1 MGKIID
7 KLPRW
12 EGEILEPPESK
23 KDNGW
28 LAGER
33 PPFNWLNWL
42 FNRIYI
48 GINTLDDDYGT
59 HKESNT
65 GVHGVGTSSIESTE
79 GSQQKVDNHAGEI
92 SGVHGVGTSSVASE
106 EYADSVA
113 ATAEQNAKSY
123 ANTLV
128 VPPGAVLWFSGDTP
142 PDGFLVP
149 EGVLLSRTT
158 YADLWNH
165 AQNSGMIVTDAEWN
179 NGQSSFYS
187 DGDGSTVFRI
197 PDWRGEFFRA
207 ADLGRGVDS
216 GRELGSWQEDAF
228 ESHTHDLSRSLL
240 GGTTSTATGSVAASG
255 IGSVL
260 GFFATKTGGSET
272 RPRNVALLPCI
283 KY

>member
-1 MGKIID
+1 MGKIVD

-42 FNRIYI
+42 FNTIYI
-48 GINTLDDDYGT
+48 SINTLDDDYGT
-59 HKESNT
+59 HKESST
-65 GVHGVGTSSIESTE
+65 DVHGVGASSIESTE

-92 SGVHGVGTSSVASE
+92 TGVHGVGASSVASE

-142 PDGFLVP
+142 PDGYLVCD
-149 EGVLLSRTT
+149 GTYLSKTT
-158 YADLWNH
+158 YSDLF
-165 AQNSGMIVTDAEWN
+165 AVIGTTYGESGEN
-179 NGQSSFYS
+179 
-187 DGDGSTVFRI
+187 FRL
-197 PDWRGEFFRA
+197 PDLRGEFVRGW
-207 ADLGRGVDS
+207 DHGRGVDA
-216 GRELGSWQEDAF
+216 GRVLGSWQEDKF
-228 ESHTHDLSRSLL
+228 KSHNHQFYVYNENAEPAARPGNTSRTDEKQSVD
-240 GGTTSTATGSVAASG
+240 TTYTGS
-255 IGSVL
+255 
-260 GFFATKTGGSET
+260 SET